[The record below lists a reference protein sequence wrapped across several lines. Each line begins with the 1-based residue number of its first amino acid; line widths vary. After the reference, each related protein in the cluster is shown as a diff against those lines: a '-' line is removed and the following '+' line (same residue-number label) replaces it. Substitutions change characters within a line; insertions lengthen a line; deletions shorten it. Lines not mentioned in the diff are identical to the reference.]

1 MTIFAVYNNT
11 KFKAMEILLILGFC
25 WLMSKLFGGDNK
37 DNKKD
42 AKKKRKRRKK
52 DDWWNKPPTYAEWYE
67 WEKNK

>member
-1 MTIFAVYNNT
+1 
-11 KFKAMEILLILGFC
+11 MEILLILGFC